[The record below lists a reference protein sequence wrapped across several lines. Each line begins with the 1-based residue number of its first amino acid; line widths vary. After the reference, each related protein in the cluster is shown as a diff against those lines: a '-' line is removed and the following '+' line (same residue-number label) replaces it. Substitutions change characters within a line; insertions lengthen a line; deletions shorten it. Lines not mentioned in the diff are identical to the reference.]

1 MMLKTL
7 PALAAL
13 AVATALVV
21 PTVSQAAELTTARV
35 SYADLNLTTQF
46 GQDTLQRR
54 ISFAARSVC
63 DTADPRD
70 FNFAR
75 AVAECRD
82 GAIADAQ
89 PAFQAAV
96 NNARTPSVEVLSAAA
111 LTVSA
116 R

>member
-13 AVATALVV
+13 AVATALLI
-21 PTVSQAAELTTARV
+21 PTVSQAAERTSARV
-35 SYADLNLTTQF
+35 SYADLNLTTNF
-46 GQDTLQRR
+46 GQNKLQRR

-63 DTADPRD
+63 DTADARD
-70 FNFAR
+70 LKFAR
-75 AVAECRD
+75 VVAECRN

-96 NNARTPSVEVLSAAA
+96 NNARTPSVEVLTAAA
-111 LTVSA
+111 LTVTA